1 MFLSADCVPLIR
13 TTSLLLLFFSFFF
26 CLLFLTHLESINYHS
41 KASDELIKPLPLLLL
56 MRWNILQPVG
66 LSCVLSFCFLVQRA
80 RLVKIRKIIVI
91 IIMAQKISPHW
102 ARGKPVS
109 PTVLHQDRQLRKCVY
124 KSPHLPLPSPPFF
137 ATFPSIC
144 VCNSTGYKF
153 FGFSQQETRFDAVW
167 YQFREGKNLT
177 NTHKNIEKKIFL
189 SVIIWSNLVMICVC
203 MWLAS
208 SS

>member
-13 TTSLLLLFFSFFF
+13 TTSLLLLFFSFF
-26 CLLFLTHLESINYHS
+26 CLLFLTHLKSINYHS

-66 LSCVLSFCFLVQRA
+66 LSSVLSFCFLVQRA

-137 ATFPSIC
+137 CYLPLNLCLQFNWLQILWILAAGNTFRRSMIS
-144 VCNSTGYKF
+144 VSRGEKF
-153 FGFSQQETRFDAVW
+153 DKHSQKYWKEDFFYR
-167 YQFREGKNLT
+167 
-177 NTHKNIEKKIFL
+177 
-189 SVIIWSNLVMICVC
+189 
-203 MWLAS
+203 
-208 SS
+208 